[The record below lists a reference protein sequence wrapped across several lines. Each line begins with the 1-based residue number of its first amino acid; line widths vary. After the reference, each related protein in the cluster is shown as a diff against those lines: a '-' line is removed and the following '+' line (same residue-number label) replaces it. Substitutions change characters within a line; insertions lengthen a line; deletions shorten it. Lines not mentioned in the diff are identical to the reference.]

1 MSIPAQMRFIDLP
14 KAGGVDCLTLTQG
27 PTPQAAAGELLIAV
41 RAAGVNRPDIV
52 QRLGLYPAPQGH
64 SPILGLEVAGTVAAI
79 GAGVSGWAVGDEV
92 CALTN
97 GGGYAEWVNV
107 PAGQCLPKPKSLS
120 FVQAAAVPETF
131 FTVWGNVFNRAA
143 LRAGETLLIHGGS
156 SGIGTTAIQLAK
168 ARGASVFVTAGS
180 AAKCEACLA
189 LGADLAI
196 NYREQDFVAE
206 VMAATDGRGVDVILD
221 MVGGVYVAK
230 NIALAAMEGRIVNIA
245 FLQGPQV
252 TINLMP
258 VMLKRLVIT
267 GSTLRPRPVA
277 FKAGLASTLEEK
289 VWPLIASGKIRPVIY
304 RRFRLQDACDA
315 HTVMESS
322 SHVGKLMLE
331 VRPE

>member
-14 KAGGVDCLTLTQG
+14 KTGGVDCLTLTQG

-221 MVGGVYVAK
+221 MVGGDYVAK

-258 VMLKRLVIT
+258 VMLKRLVMT
-267 GSTLRPRPVA
+267 GSTLRA
-277 FKAGLASTLEEK
+277 QSDLAKAALADALKTA
-289 VWPLIASGKIRPVIY
+289 VWPLLESGKIVPQIAAQFPIAEVAEAH
-304 RRFRLQDACDA
+304 RL
-315 HTVMESS
+315 MESS
-322 SHVGKLMLE
+322 AHIGKIVLTFD
-331 VRPE
+331 

>member
-14 KAGGVDCLTLTQG
+14 KTGGVACLTLTQG

-221 MVGGVYVAK
+221 MVGGDYVAK

-258 VMLKRLVIT
+258 VMLKRLVMT
-267 GSTLRPRPVA
+267 GSTLRAQSDVA
-277 FKAGLASTLEEK
+277 KAALADALKTA
-289 VWPLIASGKIRPVIY
+289 VWPLLESGKIVPQIAAQFPIAEVAEAH
-304 RRFRLQDACDA
+304 RL
-315 HTVMESS
+315 MESS
-322 SHVGKLMLE
+322 AHIGKIVLTLD
-331 VRPE
+331 